1 MEPETPTTET
11 TVQEHGAGHS
21 KVFPPFDTTTF
32 PSQLL
37 WLTITF
43 GLLYM
48 LSSKILLPRIASI
61 FEARRGRITSDL
73 QMAQQLKV
81 ETETAIAGYDK
92 ALREA
97 RERANAIAED
107 MRSKIKTEMDAHR
120 AKVEADV
127 STKVGEAEKKIAASR
142 DKVMGEV
149 EAIASEAA
157 EAIVEQLIGKNGT
170 GISGAVKTALKKIA

>member
-11 TVQEHGAGHS
+11 TVQEHGQGHS

-37 WLTITF
+37 WLSLTF
-43 GLLYM
+43 GLLYL
-48 LSSKILLPRIASI
+48 LSSKVLLPRIGSI
-61 FEARRGRITSDL
+61 FEARRRRITSDL
-73 QMAQQLKV
+73 DAAQQLKA
-81 ETETAIAGYDK
+81 ETETAITSYEK

-97 RERANAIAED
+97 RERAQAIAEE
-107 MRSKIKTEMDAHR
+107 MRGKIKLEMDAHR
-120 AKVEADV
+120 GRVEADL
-127 STKVGEAEKKIAASR
+127 SSKILEAEKKISASR

-149 EAIASEAA
+149 ETIAAEAA
-157 EAIVEQLIGKNGT
+157 EAIVEQLIGSNGA